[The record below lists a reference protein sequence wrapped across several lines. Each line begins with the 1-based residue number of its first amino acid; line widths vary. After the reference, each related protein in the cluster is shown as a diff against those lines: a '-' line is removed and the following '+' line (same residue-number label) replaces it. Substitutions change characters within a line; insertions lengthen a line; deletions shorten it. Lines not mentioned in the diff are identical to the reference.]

1 LQGVILLFG
10 PTAVGKT
17 ALLKGFFT
25 KGFEVISADALQ
37 VYKELNIGTAK
48 PDKEI
53 LSLIPHYLIN
63 IKNYKEPFNVGEFCE
78 LADTAVKKIHSR
90 GNIPVISGGT
100 AFYFKT
106 WLTGMPETPSSDSSI
121 RAEAEKLWGSLS
133 CTQLREE
140 LEKHDPLSAGR
151 IGKNDRYRLLRALEV
166 WLQSGRPLSS
176 FSAGKESRTDYKI
189 LSIGLNRPR
198 AVLYERINK
207 RVENMFAE
215 GLRSEV
221 EHLRLTGALK
231 NDPGMKGIGYREWF
245 ADEDMPEPDEETV
258 KELIKRNTRRYA
270 KRQITFFS
278 SLPGVK
284 WFELTEEND
293 IPEGLAETITDW
305 VDQLKK

>member
-17 ALLKGFFT
+17 ALLKSFFT

-53 LSLIPHYLIN
+53 LSLIPHHLIN
-63 IKNYKEPFNVGEFCE
+63 IKSYKEPFNVGEFCK
-78 LADTAVKKIHSR
+78 LADTAVKEIHSR
-90 GNIPVISGGT
+90 GRIPVISGGT

-106 WLTGMPETPSSDSSI
+106 WLTGMPETPPADSKV
-121 RAEAEKLWGSLS
+121 REKAEKQWGSLS
-133 CTQLREE
+133 CEQLREE
-140 LEKHDPLSAGR
+140 LAKHDSISAER

-176 FSAGKESRTDYKI
+176 FSAGKEIRNDYKI
-189 LSIGLNRPR
+189 FSAGLNRPR

-207 RVENMFAE
+207 RVDLMFAE
-215 GLRSEV
+215 GLKSEV
-221 EHLRLTGALK
+221 ENLRLSGAQK
-231 NDPGMKGIGYREWF
+231 NDPGMKGIGYKEWF
-245 ADEDMPEPDEETV
+245 AEEGMPEPDEETV

-278 SLPGVK
+278 SIPGVK
-284 WFELTEEND
+284 WFEFREEND
-293 IPEGLAETITDW
+293 IPEGLAETIADW
-305 VDQLKK
+305 VDQVKK